1 MILPVQAVCMSV
13 RTHEA
18 TTNDEQHRLL
28 ERSST
33 LLSVGVLAAMLA
45 ASALAYASLPEAMTI
60 QWRMG
65 LDGTVTTRTVG
76 RTLGVTALPAIAATT
91 WLAIRAVGQYFRSRD
106 DLIGVLCSVSAAATV
121 VLVGFTHLLVLG
133 LNLV

>member
-1 MILPVQAVCMSV
+1 MSV
-13 RTHEA
+13 RIHDA
-18 TTNDEQHRLL
+18 TTNDESHRLL

-33 LLSVGVLAAMLA
+33 LLSVGVLLAMLA

-65 LDGTVTTRTVG
+65 IDGSVTTRTVG
-76 RTLGVTALPAIAATT
+76 RTLGVTALPAIAAMT
-91 WLAIRAVGQYFRSRD
+91 WLAIRAVGQYFRSHD
-106 DLIGVLCSVSAAATV
+106 DMIGVLCSVFAVATV
-121 VLVGFTHLLVLG
+121 VLVGFIHLLVLG